1 MNYRSVIYASHILF
15 GLAWVVMGYLGLKQ
29 KLSGDLYDG
38 LKALA
43 IAIIA
48 FHGYKL
54 LTGPEFRRMVY
65 LFHVVVI
72 AGILL
77 YLGIKGRKSPSL
89 IYYIMIVLGAIAT
102 LYHGYSLYNELASPA
117 VEVI

>member
-29 KLSGDLYDG
+29 KLSGELYDG

-48 FHGYKL
+48 YHGYKL
-54 LTGPEFRRMVY
+54 FTGPEFRRLVY

-72 AGILL
+72 AGVLL
-77 YLGIKGRKSPSL
+77 YLGITKSNASPI
-89 IYYIMIVLGAIAT
+89 IYYIMIVLGAVAT